1 MSIDREKLEQ
11 QLNDFD
17 SQTRRNALKSLL
29 EQVHAGHI
37 TFPEQTRDFNLHCH
51 TFFSFN
57 GYGYS
62 PTYLA
67 WKGRCEGLYAM
78 GLVDFDV
85 LDGVDEF
92 LEACHMVGVR
102 ACAGM
107 ETRIFVPEFDTR
119 EISSPGEPGIA
130 YHMGVG
136 FTATQ
141 VQDNTLLHQLSKIAQ
156 GRNQGLVDRVNAF
169 LDPVKLDY
177 TKDILPL
184 VPKGNATERHV
195 CVAYDNKAKE
205 LFPDASSRITFWSE

>member
-1 MSIDREKLEQ
+1 MSEDFAQLEN

-17 SQTRRNALKSLL
+17 AQKRREALLALL
-29 EQVHAGHI
+29 DKVREGAI

-62 PTYLA
+62 PSYLA

-92 LEACHMVGVR
+92 LEACHLVGMR

-107 ETRIFVPEFDTR
+107 ETRIFVPEFSTR

-136 FTATQ
+136 FPSTA
-141 VQDNTLLHQLSKIAQ
+141 VEN
-156 GRNQGLVDRVNAF
+156 
-169 LDPVKLDY
+169 
-177 TKDILPL
+177 
-184 VPKGNATERHV
+184 
-195 CVAYDNKAKE
+195 
-205 LFPDASSRITFWSE
+205 